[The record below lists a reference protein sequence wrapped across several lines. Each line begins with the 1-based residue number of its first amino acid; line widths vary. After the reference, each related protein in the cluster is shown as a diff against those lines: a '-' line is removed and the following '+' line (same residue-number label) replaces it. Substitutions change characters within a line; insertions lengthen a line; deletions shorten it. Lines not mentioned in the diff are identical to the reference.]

1 MRLLSNLFLNS
12 ISTDII
18 ETINWSENERVSIPA
33 ICKNLPSNFSKSTS
47 ISTSTS
53 RDNPPIIQTLYPI
66 LDSLDVNTSNLEDKH
81 LDNIFLNNLLSEVR
95 CVLIDNNM
103 NMNLEKWGGRG
114 KKELIKISHVGH
126 LRCDRF

>member
-47 ISTSTS
+47 TSTSTS
-53 RDNPPIIQTLYPI
+53 HDNPPILQSLYPI
-66 LDSLDVNTSNLEDKH
+66 LNSLNIDISDLENKQLDVIYLKN
-81 LDNIFLNNLLSEVR
+81 
-95 CVLIDNNM
+95 
-103 NMNLEKWGGRG
+103 
-114 KKELIKISHVGH
+114 
-126 LRCDRF
+126 